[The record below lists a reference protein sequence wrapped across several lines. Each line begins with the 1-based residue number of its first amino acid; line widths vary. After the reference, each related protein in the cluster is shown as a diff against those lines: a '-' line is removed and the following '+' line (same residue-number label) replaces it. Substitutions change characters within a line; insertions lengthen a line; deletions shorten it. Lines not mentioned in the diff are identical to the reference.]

1 MTDHKQAAAA
11 ILTAARHLDDE
22 ASLIDAVNIHT
33 RQLGNRDQFERL
45 VDHLAIALA
54 IAVKDMPDDEF
65 DQLDDALR
73 QGNP

>member
-1 MTDHKQAAAA
+1 MIHHKQAAAA

-33 RQLGNRDQFERL
+33 GQLRDRDQFERL
-45 VDHLAIALA
+45 VDHLAITLA
-54 IAVKDMPDDEF
+54 IAVKEMPTDAF
-65 DQLDDALR
+65 DRLADALR